1 MASLRPSAYNQRD
14 REDGGPFLIIQSA
27 ESEEGVDV
35 FFTDVPPEQFSSDSL
50 IALLMNICP
59 DKMTI
64 WPINVRQDTD
74 EYLSPKYDR
83 LERIVITRSIVE
95 PYPLPESEDDV
106 VGLLEQLPDGFA
118 KDYRVGLG
126 LLWEYR
132 HICDAVTSRDD
143 VSVLIIQGGDKAII
157 DPPFF
162 LLGIK
167 RFNRLRRE
175 LNSITSRYQRDARS
189 EKKFQ
194 TYQSILHAADPE
206 QYPALIKK
214 LRPGTIA
221 EKTNGGRD
229 NTALGPQDRR
239 AVVQLVKDNVKALA
253 KTESRS
259 LLALRSDIELV
270 TLDQLI
276 ARYSEMLG
284 CKLTE
289 SKWQNFFMDNPFILS
304 LAFAI
309 PVFLV
314 QGQAYAGGKKLN
326 GREGKYTDF
335 VYASAASGNLALVEI
350 KRPETELLS
359 KKPYRGGDV
368 YAASGE
374 LSGALTQLL
383 DQRFKLQMTL
393 PVLKMDANLNNI
405 HGFAIR
411 CIIIAGASPTENE
424 HKKSFELVRNA
435 FSEVVVITFDELL
448 QRLIEIRKALSPS

>member
-1 MASLRPSAYNQRD
+1 M
-14 REDGGPFLIIQSA
+14 
-27 ESEEGVDV
+27 
-35 FFTDVPPEQFSSDSL
+35 
-50 IALLMNICP
+50 
-59 DKMTI
+59 
-64 WPINVRQDTD
+64 
-74 EYLSPKYDR
+74 
-83 LERIVITRSIVE
+83 
-95 PYPLPESEDDV
+95 
-106 VGLLEQLPDGFA
+106 
-118 KDYRVGLG
+118 
-126 LLWEYR
+126 
-132 HICDAVTSRDD
+132 
-143 VSVLIIQGGDKAII
+143 
-157 DPPFF
+157 
-162 LLGIK
+162 
-167 RFNRLRRE
+167 
-175 LNSITSRYQRDARS
+175 
-189 EKKFQ
+189 
-194 TYQSILHAADPE
+194 
-206 QYPALIKK
+206 
-214 LRPGTIA
+214 
-221 EKTNGGRD
+221 
-229 NTALGPQDRR
+229 
-239 AVVQLVKDNVKALA
+239 KDNVKALA